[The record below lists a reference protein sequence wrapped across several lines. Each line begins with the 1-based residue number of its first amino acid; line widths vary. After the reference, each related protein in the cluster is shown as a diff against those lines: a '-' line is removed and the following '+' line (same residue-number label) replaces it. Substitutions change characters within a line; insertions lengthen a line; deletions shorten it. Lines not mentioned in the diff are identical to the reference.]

1 MLCKYATESGKDWDK
16 LLPYL
21 LFAYREVPQT
31 STGFAPFE
39 LLYAHPVRGPLDI
52 LKEEWETEEKSD
64 ESVVLY
70 VLSLRERLK
79 SMAEHVQESL
89 CKVQRDQNAW
99 YDTNAWERSFQPGD
113 QSSSCCLSPPTN

>member
-1 MLCKYATESGKDWDK
+1 MLCKYATESGKDRDK

-39 LLYAHPVRGPLDI
+39 LLYAHPVCGPLDI

-64 ESVVLY
+64 ESVVY
-70 VLSLRERLK
+70 
-79 SMAEHVQESL
+79 M
-89 CKVQRDQNAW
+89 
-99 YDTNAWERSFQPGD
+99 
-113 QSSSCCLSPPTN
+113 CCH